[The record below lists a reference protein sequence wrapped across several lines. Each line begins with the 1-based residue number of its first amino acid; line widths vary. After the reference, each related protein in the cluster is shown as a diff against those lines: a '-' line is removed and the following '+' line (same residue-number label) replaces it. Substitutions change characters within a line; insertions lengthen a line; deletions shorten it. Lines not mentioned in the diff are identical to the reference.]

1 MKILVIGDTHGQLN
15 KIREIFPKLT
25 NLDLIAH
32 TGDHLEDGRALERE
46 FGIPVVAVKGNCD
59 GSYSADDFEIIETDY
74 GRILLTHGHMQHVN
88 YRLDNLYYKAM
99 EENCK
104 AVFFG
109 HTHKALVT
117 EEDGIYLVNP
127 GSLSQPRDDSDGS
140 LLSSAP
146 HRTVSRRPSSII
158 PPLWAAVIK
167 TGRGQVISAASSTTA
182 TDSSMHFCPAEIFA
196 EGSMRSL

>member
-99 EENCK
+99 EER
-104 AVFFG
+104 G
-109 HTHKALVT
+109 RRHL
-117 EEDGIYLVNP
+117 P
-127 GSLSQPRDDSDGS
+127 GQPRQ
-140 LLSSAP
+140 
-146 HRTVSRRPSSII
+146 
-158 PPLWAAVIK
+158 PLAAK
-167 TGRGQVISAASSTTA
+167 G
-182 TDSSMHFCPAEIFA
+182 
-196 EGSMRSL
+196 

>member
-99 EENCK
+99 EENCNRH
-104 AVFFG
+104 FLRPYSQSTG
-109 HTHKALVT
+109 HGGRRHL
-117 EEDGIYLVNP
+117 P
-127 GSLSQPRDDSDGS
+127 GQPRQ
-140 LLSSAP
+140 
-146 HRTVSRRPSSII
+146 
-158 PPLWAAVIK
+158 PLAAK
-167 TGRGQVISAASSTTA
+167 G
-182 TDSSMHFCPAEIFA
+182 
-196 EGSMRSL
+196 

>member
-32 TGDHLEDGRALERE
+32 TGDHLEDGHALERE

-74 GRILLTHGHMQHVN
+74 GRILLIHGHMQHVN

-109 HTHKALVT
+109 HTHKHWSRRKT
-117 EEDGIYLVNP
+117 
-127 GSLSQPRDDSDGS
+127 GSTWSTRS
-140 LLSSAP
+140 LL
-146 HRTVSRRPSSII
+146 
-158 PPLWAAVIK
+158 AAK
-167 TGRGQVISAASSTTA
+167 G
-182 TDSSMHFCPAEIFA
+182 
-196 EGSMRSL
+196 

>member
-88 YRLDNLYYKAM
+88 LTGLDNLYYKSDGG
-99 EENCK
+99 K
-104 AVFFG
+104 LQGRFLRPYSQSTG
-109 HTHKALVT
+109 HGGR
-117 EEDGIYLVNP
+117 GIYLVNP
-127 GSLSQPRDDSDGS
+127 GSLSQQG
-140 LLSSAP
+140 
-146 HRTVSRRPSSII
+146 
-158 PPLWAAVIK
+158 
-167 TGRGQVISAASSTTA
+167 
-182 TDSSMHFCPAEIFA
+182 
-196 EGSMRSL
+196 